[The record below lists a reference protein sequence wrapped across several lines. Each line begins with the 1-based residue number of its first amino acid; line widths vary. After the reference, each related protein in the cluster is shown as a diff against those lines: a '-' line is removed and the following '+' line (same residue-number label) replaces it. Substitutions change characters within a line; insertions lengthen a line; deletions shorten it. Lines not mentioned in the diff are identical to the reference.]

1 MPGYWNLR
9 ARANESDTLPTR
21 EQDYFFL
28 VVFFSSFSWS
38 FVYMYESEEGRRAE
52 MKMRGT
58 YLFGSFLYH
67 M

>member
-28 VVFFSSFSWS
+28 VFFF
-38 FVYMYESEEGRRAE
+38 F
-52 MKMRGT
+52 
-58 YLFGSFLYH
+58 FLLVICIH
-67 M
+67 V